1 MPNPMQLDKAAS
13 AIGKSEI
20 TLRRLVKANKI
31 PYQKEK
37 TPTGFIYLV
46 DLDQVK
52 AYYQAREGFVAA
64 AVEGPENSE
73 RVSVPADSF
82 TNHGA
87 PVRLAVSGD
96 MGGAA
101 EYWQKRSELY
111 EDRYH
116 GEVMKHAQTR
126 EELGMWRGRAE
137 QAQAMLVKL
146 LPGVQT
152 EMAPELSR
160 QAVLPP
166 SKENKP
172 KSSSST
178 DKGTIIFILSIVG
191 VLVGVL
197 ILLFVLG
204 KL

>member
-1 MPNPMQLDKAAS
+1 MQLDKAAS

-31 PYQKEK
+31 PFQKEK

-46 DLDQVK
+46 DLDQVR
-52 AYYQAREGFVAA
+52 AYYQAREGFVSA
-64 AVEGPENSE
+64 AVESPESSE
-73 RVSVPADSF
+73 RANVPADSF
-82 TNHGA
+82 TNHGTA
-87 PVRLAVSGD
+87 VRVAVAGD

-111 EDRYH
+111 EDRFH

-146 LPGVQT
+146 LPGAQT
-152 EMAPELSR
+152 ESVRELSR
-160 QAVLPP
+160 GEVVPT

-172 KSSSST
+172 RPSNNA
-178 DKGTIIFILSIVG
+178 GNGILVFVLSIVG
-191 VLVGVL
+191 VLVVGVV
-197 ILLFVLG
+197 ILLFILG